1 MLLWVFAKMQKE
13 VKRKE
18 DERKAL
24 EEDMDV
30 DMDRDN
36 SGVFVRPFRMDRSPT
51 TDLLVD
57 IEPGVVDQALPNEV
71 RRPWIT
77 VEQALRIVQSVKN
90 DFLTQAMERATLGRD

>member
-1 MLLWVFAKMQKE
+1 MVLRWVFAKMQKE

-36 SGVFVRPFRMDRSPT
+36 SSMFVRPVQMDTSPT

-57 IEPGVVDQALPNEV
+57 IEPGVVEQALPNEV

-77 VEQALRIVQSVKN
+77 VEKALQIVQSVKK
-90 DFLTQAMERATLGRD
+90 DFLTEAMERATLG